1 MVMNGGGIL
10 GLAIISEVLYSL
22 ILDQFLI
29 EIDENTQ
36 NQVVQQQKAISQLI
50 SEKNNQSTNTE

>member
-1 MVMNGGGIL
+1 MNGGGIL

-22 ILDQFLI
+22 IFDQFLI

-36 NQVVQQQKAISQLI
+36 NQVVQQKKAISQLI